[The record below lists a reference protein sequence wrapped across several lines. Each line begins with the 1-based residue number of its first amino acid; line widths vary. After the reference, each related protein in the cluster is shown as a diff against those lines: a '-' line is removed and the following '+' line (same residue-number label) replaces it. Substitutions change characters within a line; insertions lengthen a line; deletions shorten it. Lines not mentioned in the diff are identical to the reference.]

1 MTYAREALSI
11 VAVALLVGAGEVR
24 GQQQGGGA
32 GGAYAGAPYLGV
44 IRNEVL
50 YGDVWERPQLSKRDR
65 SLVTV
70 AVTQAQYQADELRGH
85 LGRAL
90 DNGVTQEELSE
101 LITHVTFYSGWPTGS
116 NASRVAAEVFEAR
129 GLPLPT
135 PITSMDPAPS
145 GATQVRDAYPA
156 APYLGELLNTVLFGD
171 VWERP
176 QLSKRDRSLITIA
189 VAQALYVTDQLRSHI
204 GRGLDNGLTQEEIA
218 EVITHVT
225 FYSGFPTGVNA
236 SRTAVEVY
244 QSRGLPLPRP

>member
-1 MTYAREALSI
+1 MIYAREALSF
-11 VAVALLVGAGEVR
+11 VAVALLAGAGEVR
-24 GQQQGGGA
+24 GQQQGGVGA
-32 GGAYAGAPYLGV
+32 GAYAGAPYLGV

-50 YGDVWERPQLSKRDR
+50 YGDVWERVQLSKRDR

-70 AVTQAQYQADELRGH
+70 AVTEAQYRTDEVRGH

-90 DNGVTQEELSE
+90 DNGVTQEELFE
-101 LITHVTFYSGWPTGS
+101 LITHVTFYAGWPTGS

-135 PITSMDPAPS
+135 PITAMDPAPS
-145 GATQVRDAYPA
+145 GASQVPGAYPA

-176 QLSKRDRSLITIA
+176 QFSKRDRSLVTIA

-236 SRTAVEVY
+236 SRVAVEVY
-244 QSRGLPLPRP
+244 QARGLPLPRP